1 MDKIVI
7 LDFGSQTTQLIGRRI
22 REFGVYTE
30 IVPGDAPLTCTVLDG
45 AKGIILSGSPSSVY
59 DEGAPVP
66 DPAVYNTGLPLLG
79 ICYGLQRITADHG
92 GRVEPLPEREYGGVK
107 VTLDAAVLAKL
118 PCSAG
123 GGKAAAFIAGFTGST
138 AGAAPVAAAPSAAIP
153 ATTVAATTATASP
166 AATSPAATA
175 AAAPAATAT
184 SAAIPA
190 TTVAATTAS
199 PAAAAK
205 PAASALAAAQNISFT
220 AWMSHGD
227 SLAQLAPGFIQI
239 GTSAHGFPAVLVH
252 ENKAWFG
259 LQFHPEVTHCE
270 HGRDILK
277 SFALD
282 ICGARPEWTM
292 ERYIEEVRS
301 NLAQRVG
308 KNPVLLLISGGV
320 DSTVAGALLLKT
332 LDPDQVHLMYMD
344 TGLMRKNETQIV
356 SANLERL
363 GAKHLH
369 IIHCEKEFLSTL
381 SGLIDPEEKRRAI
394 GDLFISIQERE
405 VARLGLPDSYFLAQ
419 GTLYTDLIESGK
431 GVGKKAHVIKS
442 HHNVRSPL
450 VEAKRIAGRIIEPLD
465 RLYKDEVRALGRLL
479 GIDEDIVMRHP
490 FPGPGLAV
498 RILGEVTREK
508 CDILREADHI
518 YIQELKRRGLYDQ
531 IWQAFAVLLPIRS
544 VGVAGDVR
552 KYGWVLALRAIV
564 SEDGMTADVYPFP
577 MKDLLEISTLITNTV
592 KDIGR
597 VTYDISSKPPATI
610 EWE

>member
-30 IVPGDAPLTCTVLDG
+30 IVPGDAPLTGTILDG

-66 DPAVYNTGLPLLG
+66 DPAVYTTDLPLLG
-79 ICYGLQRITADHG
+79 ICYGLQRMTADHG
-92 GRVEPLPEREYGGVK
+92 GLVEPLAEREYGGVT
-107 VTLDAAVLAKL
+107 VTLRGTAAARL
-118 PCSAG
+118 PAGAG
-123 GGKAAAFIAGFTGST
+123 GGKAAAFLAGFGGTR
-138 AGAAPVAAAPSAAIP
+138 AGTETETSLAGQG
-153 ATTVAATTATASP
+153 TATEAGP
-166 AATSPAATA
+166 RDF
-175 AAAPAATAT
+175 
-184 SAAIPA
+184 
-190 TTVAATTAS
+190 
-199 PAAAAK
+199 
-205 PAASALAAAQNISFT
+205 SFT

-227 SLAQLAPGFIQI
+227 SLARLAPGFIQI

-252 ENKAWFG
+252 ESKPWFG

-270 HGRDILK
+270 HGRDILRA
-277 SFALD
+277 FTLD
-282 ICGARPEWTM
+282 ICGAATEWTL
-292 ERYIEEVRS
+292 ERYIEEVRT
-301 NLAQRVG
+301 NLSQRVG

-332 LDPDQVHLMYMD
+332 LDPQQVHLMYMD
-344 TGLMRKNETQIV
+344 TGLMRKNETDVV
-356 SANLERL
+356 SSNLSRL

-369 IIHCEKEFLSTL
+369 IIHCEKEFLSSL
-381 SGLIDPEEKRRAI
+381 AGLTDPEEKRHAI

-405 VARLGLPDSYFLAQ
+405 VARLGLPDSYILAQ

-431 GVGKKAHVIKS
+431 GVGKKAQVIKS
-442 HHNVRSPL
+442 HHNVRGPL
-450 VEAKRIAGRIIEPLD
+450 VEAKRNAGRVIEPLD

-498 RILGEVTREK
+498 RILGEVTQEK

-518 YIQELKRRGLYDQ
+518 YISELKRRGLYDQ

>member
-79 ICYGLQRITADHG
+79 ICYGLQRMTADHG
-92 GRVEPLPEREYGGVK
+92 GRVEPLAEREYGGVA
-107 VTLDAAVLAKL
+107 VTLDTSRIAAL
-118 PCSAG
+118 PVSAG
-123 GGKAAAFIAGFTGST
+123 GGKAPAFLAAFS
-138 AGAAPVAAAPSAAIP
+138 SAAR
-153 ATTVAATTATASP
+153 
-166 AATSPAATA
+166 
-175 AAAPAATAT
+175 
-184 SAAIPA
+184 
-190 TTVAATTAS
+190 
-199 PAAAAK
+199 
-205 PAASALAAAQNISFT
+205 PAASGRAVPVPPQRDISFT

-227 SLAQLAPGFIQI
+227 SLARLAPGFMQI
-239 GTSAHGFPAVLVH
+239 GTSAHGFPAILIH
-252 ENKAWFG
+252 ENKPWFG

-270 HGRDILK
+270 HGRDILRA
-277 SFALD
+277 FALD
-282 ICGARPEWTM
+282 ICGAAPEWTM
-292 ERYIEEVRS
+292 ERYIEEVRA

-308 KNPVLLLISGGV
+308 QNPVLLLISGGV

-332 LDPDQVHLMYMD
+332 LNPDQVHLMYMD
-344 TGLMRKNETQIV
+344 TGLMRKNETEIV
-356 SANLERL
+356 SANLNRL

-369 IIHCEKEFLSTL
+369 IIHCEKEFLSAL
-381 SGLIDPEEKRRAI
+381 AGLTDPEEKRHAI
-394 GDLFISIQERE
+394 GDLFIRIQERE
-405 VARLGLPDSYFLAQ
+405 VAHLGLPDTYFLAQ

-450 VEAKRIAGRIIEPLD
+450 VEAKRNAGRIIEPLD
-465 RLYKDEVRALGRLL
+465 RLYKDEVRALGRIL

-508 CDILREADHI
+508 CDILRDADDI
-518 YIQELKRRGLYDQ
+518 YIRELKRRGFYNQ